1 MTLSLAATQTFAHQK
16 GTTKWRVRFYQIVKT
31 HSLISVHIQF
41 VSQGYDTT
49 PICNN
54 QFILETSAFSLSF
67 WYAILTENRKGWG
80 QYGRPREMGTKPG
93 RN

>member
-1 MTLSLAATQTFAHQK
+1 M
-16 GTTKWRVRFYQIVKT
+16 TKWRVRFYQIVKT

-49 PICNN
+49 PICKN

-67 WYAILTENRKGWG
+67 WYVILTENRKGWG
-80 QYGRPREMGTKPG
+80 RYGIQRTVFN
-93 RN
+93 RNPHIAVEEIP